1 MYARISKK
9 LCKVH
14 KTEKVIT
21 ALCQKIE
28 NVLTVQGSK
37 NIIESTKLSEL
48 TKSTTNSIDDNILC
62 NITTKIGL
70 DTYMYI

>member
-1 MYARISKK
+1 MYVLISKK

-14 KTEKVIT
+14 KKEKIIT
-21 ALCQKIE
+21 ALCQNIE
-28 NVLTVQGSK
+28 DVLTAQGSK

-48 TKSTTNSIDDNILC
+48 TKSTTSNIVDDLLC
-62 NITTKIGL
+62 NITIKIGL